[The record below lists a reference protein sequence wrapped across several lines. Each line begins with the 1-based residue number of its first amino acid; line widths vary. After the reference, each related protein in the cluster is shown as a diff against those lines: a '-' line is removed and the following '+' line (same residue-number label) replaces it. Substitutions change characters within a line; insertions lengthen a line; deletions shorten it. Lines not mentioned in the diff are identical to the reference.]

1 MRHHCASVTALD
13 VPASTGTGERT
24 ALPVSRKVRLSAVA
38 GIGGTKFGPTQPA
51 IAAAATTAAT
61 VATVAEARLVP
72 PSVRTRCMAT
82 RQGSGRRKAS
92 VAVSPGRDG
101 DAKVRRCRKYVGGIN
116 ARHRRR
122 RSPSS
127 WK

>member
-24 ALPVSRKVRLSAVA
+24 DLPVSRKVRLSAVA

-61 VATVAEARLVP
+61 VAETRLVP
-72 PSVRTRCMAT
+72 PSVRSHCMAT
-82 RQGSGRRKAS
+82 RQGSGGRKAS
-92 VAVSPGRDG
+92 VAVAAGRDG
-101 DAKVRRCRKYVGGIN
+101 AAKVRRCRKYVGGIN
-116 ARHRRR
+116 ARRRR

-127 WK
+127 WR